1 MNNER
6 WFGLGIVRSPGSG
19 GEAGGTSGV
28 GAGGGATGGNGAGSG
43 GSAAPVAPTA
53 PSAAGGAA
61 PGLDG
66 APSPIAP
73 PPSWN
78 LEGFDDEDGGS
89 GEVGE
94 PGQEPPAQV
103 EPPAPE
109 PAAPEPQPQPQPQ
122 PEVAAAPAAPP
133 ASQRRPGVQGYLDE
147 MVQNKDQIVQA
158 VAEMRFKMSD
168 EDVKAIEEDFV
179 KALPML
185 AGRVWFEAYTS
196 AVNFMNQQIPSI
208 MRGEMQKFGRSF
220 EAENQFYKAWPGLDR
235 GKHHEQVKHFGRVYR
250 QAYPQASVEDFVRDV
265 GTMVASQ
272 LGLANANRPPAGGG
286 QGPAANGAGANGT
299 RRVVDA
305 FVPAGTGGGQQ
316 GRPAAGRS
324 PAANANPFEGLGIEF
339 EE

>member
-6 WFGLGIVRSPGSG
+6 WFGLGFVRSPDNEG
-19 GEAGGTSGV
+19 AGGGV
-28 GAGGGATGGNGAGSG
+28 GAGGGATGGSGAGSG
-43 GSAAPVAPTA
+43 GAAAPVAPTA

-61 PGLDG
+61 PGIDG
-66 APSPIAP
+66 APPTIAP
-73 PPSWN
+73 PMSWD

-109 PAAPEPQPQPQPQ
+109 PAAPAPQPQPRPEPQ
-122 PEVAAAPAAPP
+122 PAAAPVAQPE
-133 ASQRRPGVQGYLDE
+133 SQRRPGVAGYLDE
-147 MVQNKDQIVQA
+147 MVQNKEQIVQA

-168 EDVKAIEEDFV
+168 EDVKAVEEDFV
-179 KALPML
+179 KALPVF

-235 GKHHEQVKHFGRVYR
+235 GKHHDHVKHFGRVYR
-250 QAYPQASVEDFVRDV
+250 QAYPQASVEDFIRDV

-286 QGPAANGAGANGT
+286 QGPAANGANGAGNA

-324 PAANANPFEGLGIEF
+324 PAANANPFEGLGMEF

>member
-1 MNNER
+1 MHSER
-6 WFGLGIVRSPGSG
+6 WFGLGFIRSPDNEG
-19 GEAGGTSGV
+19 GV
-28 GAGGGATGGNGAGSG
+28 GTGGGATGGNGAGSG
-43 GSAAPVAPTA
+43 GAAAPVAPTA

-61 PGLDG
+61 PGIDG
-66 APSPIAP
+66 APPTIAP
-73 PPSWN
+73 PMSWD

-89 GEVGE
+89 GDASVASE
-94 PGQEPPAQV
+94 EPPAQV
-103 EPPAPE
+103 EPPAPKAPEPAPEPKPE
-109 PAAPEPQPQPQPQ
+109 PAAAQPAQL
-122 PEVAAAPAAPP
+122 VAP

-168 EDVKAIEEDFV
+168 EDVKAVEEDFV
-179 KALPML
+179 KALPMF

-235 GKHHEQVKHFGRVYR
+235 GKHHDHVKHFGRVYR

-272 LGLANANRPPAGGG
+272 LGLANANRPPASGG
-286 QGPAANGAGANGT
+286 QGPAATSGANGA

-316 GRPAAGRS
+316 GRPPAGR
-324 PAANANPFEGLGIEF
+324 AAASANPFEGLGMEF